1 MPKTVT
7 QPVLALLL
15 AAALVLPQRAAAD
28 PDAGAYLAGRIAGAG
43 SDYRAAGMWFTRALL
58 SDPGNLGLM
67 ESAIISR
74 IALGE
79 IEPAAA
85 IAAELAG
92 AGGESQPAIIALL
105 ADQAKRGDF
114 AGLLEDGAAGRGIGL
129 LIDGLVA
136 AWAELGTGRMSEALS
151 GFDTLAATDGMEA
164 FGLYHK
170 ALALASVG
178 DFEGADAILSGREG
192 GALRVMRRGTVAH
205 AQILSQLER
214 NDQAIAVLDQAF
226 GNQQDPG
233 IDALRARLRA
243 GETLPYD
250 VAVNATDGLAE
261 VFFTLA
267 TALNGEAEDGY
278 TLLYARVAAHLRPDH
293 TEALLLSAGLL
304 SAQGQHDL
312 AAETYAAIPPA
323 DPAFH
328 VAEIGRAEALRAS
341 GKTEAALEVL
351 QALTRSHG
359 DLMTVHLA
367 LGDMLRREERYAEAA
382 AAYDLAIARI
392 GTPQRQHW
400 SVFYS
405 RGIAHERQKQWP
417 EAEADFRRALELEP
431 DQPQVLNYL
440 GYSFVEKG
448 ENLDEALAMI
458 ERAVAARPDAGYIQ
472 DSLAWA
478 YFQLGRYADSVA
490 PMERASVLEPVDP
503 VVTDHLGDVYW
514 AVGRRLEAQFQ
525 WRRALSFEP
534 TEAEATRIRKKLDVG
549 LDAVRA
555 EEGLEPVAVDVTEDD
570 ATEDNGG

>member
-1 MPKTVT
+1 MPMPRTVT
-7 QPVLALLL
+7 QPVLALML
-15 AAALVLPQRAAAD
+15 AAALMLPQRAAAD
-28 PDAGAYLAGRIAGAG
+28 PDAGAYLAGRIAGGG
-43 SDYRAAGMWFTRALL
+43 SDYRAASMWFTRALL
-58 SDPGNLGLM
+58 ADPGNLALM

-85 IAAELAG
+85 IAAEMAG

-114 AGLLEDGAAGRGIGL
+114 AGLLEDAAAGRGIGL

-136 AWAELGTGRMSEALS
+136 AWAELGTGRMSEALA
-151 GFDTLAATDGMEA
+151 GFDTLAATEGMEA

-178 DFEGADAILSGREG
+178 DFEGADAILSD

-233 IDALRARLRA
+233 IDMLRTRLGA

-304 SAQGQHDL
+304 SAQGQHEL
-312 AAETYAAIPPA
+312 AAETYAAIPA
-323 DPAFH
+323 SDPAFH
-328 VAEIGRAEALRAS
+328 VAEIGRADALRAS

-367 LGDMLRREERYAEAA
+367 LGDMLRRDERYAEAA

-448 ENLDEALAMI
+448 ENLDEALGMI

-478 YFQLGRYADSVA
+478 YFQLGRYEDAVA
-490 PMERASVLEPVDP
+490 PMEKASVLEPVDA

-555 EEGLEPVAVDVTEDD
+555 EEGLTPVAVDVTED
-570 ATEDNGG
+570 NGG